1 MNANGKE
8 MLEQNN
14 QKLYTL
20 IDGMVKRLGVFDQ
33 KKAASTEDIREVET
47 YKNGAGLVV
56 KANNA
61 LRDNLLAIDKTT
73 RSVTPLN
80 QGVKRKTA

>member
-1 MNANGKE
+1 MNTNGKE

-14 QKLYTL
+14 HTLYNL
-20 IDGMVKRLGVFDQ
+20 IGGMLKRLGVFDQ
-33 KKAASTEDIREVET
+33 KKAVSTEDIREVET
-47 YKNGAGLVV
+47 YKNGAGFVV

-73 RSVTPLN
+73 RSATQFKVE
-80 QGVKRKTA
+80 GKRKSA